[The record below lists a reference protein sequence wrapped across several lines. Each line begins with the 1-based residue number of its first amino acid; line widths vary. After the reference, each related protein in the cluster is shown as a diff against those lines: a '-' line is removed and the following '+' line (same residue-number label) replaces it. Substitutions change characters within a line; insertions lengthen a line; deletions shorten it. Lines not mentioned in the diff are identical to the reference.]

1 MIDDRQRLLILAQV
15 DPHHPAATRH
25 KPPQPLLPRVPPPL

>member
-15 DPHHPAATRH
+15 DPDHPAVTRQ
-25 KPPQPLLPRVPPPL
+25 KPPQALLPRVPALL